1 MLAEVPG
8 WFVGSGTAGEGPQR
22 TLERVPVTVPRREE
36 ARDATPG
43 GLEEYASEKVFISYV
58 GSAAIHA
65 KLKQKNQNKNK
76 F

>member
-1 MLAEVPG
+1 M
-8 WFVGSGTAGEGPQR
+8 GSAAAGEGPQR

-58 GSAAIHA
+58 ASAAIHA
-65 KLKQKNQNKNK
+65 KLKQKKPKEQEPSTCN
-76 F
+76 